1 MKLYIL
7 TEGFTFTGYG
17 HVSRCLAIAK
27 SFRKWGTEVTLI
39 INGDKNIQNQLHD
52 IPLLAIDWLHEYT
65 TLREVLSVADF
76 LLIDSYLANKNIYD
90 YLSALVPMSI
100 FLDDYNRLDYPAGI
114 IVNGTMGAEAI
125 PYDFK
130 PLRLYLLGRD
140 FVILHDA
147 FKQLPRRSKIPKKIG
162 SVLVTFGGTD
172 PLNITPRVL
181 RILTQFFPTWEKK
194 VVLGAAFS
202 DVSTV
207 EDLADNRTI
216 LLRNLDAEGM
226 RDVMMS
232 CDIAISA
239 AGQTI
244 NELAAT
250 GLPSV
255 VFKVANNQTNNIAGW
270 KTYGFINDYLDATTD
285 WDDLELCKI
294 LQSLASA
301 DKRRRMSLRG
311 QDLMDGC
318 GPDRLV
324 KRSLYNFGIYHMSLR
339 PATDEDAE
347 RLYMLAN
354 DSLVRQNSFS
364 TNFIEWDEHLTWFT
378 HLLSDKSYRLYIFF
392 VRNEF
397 LGQVRFESDEWKES
411 VISIS
416 LTAAFRGWGL
426 ANVVLQKAIKAIWNE
441 HPSLKHIYAYIKPAN
456 LASQVSFKKAGFR
469 LVECNRADSLKFIYS
484 YV

>member
-7 TEGFTFTGYG
+7 TEGFAFTGYG

-27 SFRKWGTEVTLI
+27 SFRNFGIEVTFI
-39 INGDKNIQNQLHD
+39 VNGDENVRSQLHD
-52 IPLLAIDWLHEYT
+52 FPLIAVDWLREYPA
-65 TLREVLSVADF
+65 LRETFSVADF
-76 LLIDSYLANKNIYD
+76 LLIDSYLADKEIYD
-90 YLSALVPMSI
+90 YLSALVPLSI

-114 IVNGTMGAEAI
+114 IVNGTVGAEAI

-140 FVILHDA
+140 FVILRDA
-147 FKQLPRRSKIPKKIG
+147 FKQLPRRSEIREMIG

-172 PLNITPRVL
+172 PLNVTPRVL
-181 RILTQFFPTWEKK
+181 RVLTHFFPAWEKK

-207 EDLADNRTI
+207 ESLADSRTTF
-216 LLRNLDAEGM
+216 LRNLDAEGM
-226 RDVMMS
+226 RDAMMT
-232 CDIAISA
+232 CDLAISA

-255 VFKVANNQTNNIAGW
+255 VFKVADNQANNIAGW
-270 KTYGFINDYLDATTD
+270 KMYGFIDDYLDATAD
-285 WDDLELCKI
+285 WDDSELCEA

-311 QDLMDGC
+311 QELMDGC
-318 GPDRLV
+318 GSDRLV
-324 KRSLYNFGIYHMSLR
+324 KRSLYSFGVYYLSLR
-339 PATDEDAE
+339 PAADEDAGC
-347 RLYMLAN
+347 LYALAN

-364 TNFIEWDEHLTWFT
+364 TKSIAWDEHCAWFAR
-378 HLLSDKSYRLYIFF
+378 LLADDGRRLYVFF
-392 VRNEF
+392 VRNKF
-397 LGQVRFESDEWKES
+397 LGQVRFDSEDWREAI
-411 VISIS
+411 ISIS

-426 ANVVLQKAIKAIWNE
+426 ASVVLQKAVEAIHGE
-441 HPSLKHIYAYIKPAN
+441 HPGLKHIHAYVKPAN
-456 LASQVSFKKAGFR
+456 LASRASFEKAGFR
-469 LVECNRADSLKFIYS
+469 PAECDRADSLKFTYS
-484 YV
+484 YA